1 MRKRQIYYYCCL
13 QPARF
18 LKKNSVTTKNKNKFF
33 DSPDGSPFGFNSPI
47 PLCCRKPSNC
57 CTHERTNGDAQER
70 RGWCRGWAGTAG
82 ETATT
87 TCDIPGRL
95 DACGCSFSSLYFHR
109 PFSHFPPFLIIY
121 YFVPFLY
128 YIDFV
133 SNIGGQ
139 VKKKKSRL
147 RKFAG
152 MKLAFTPKWTNWAS
166 ESRQVN
172 ESPRLGLGTQHQLPV
187 PWSGLRLHPQRRLKK
202 KKEKQVGCEIP
213 SHPDRWLSTVPMTL
227 MNRKVE
233 QQTVIGFSDPRR
245 ESSSATKNKK
255 TFTCFNFFLI
265 KSIAPPAIDACI

>member
-1 MRKRQIYYYCCL
+1 MAHRLDSIH
-13 QPARF
+13 RF
-18 LKKNSVTTKNKNKFF
+18 HFVVVNHQTVV
-33 DSPDGSPFGFNSPI
+33 
-47 PLCCRKPSNC
+47 
-57 CTHERTNGDAQER
+57 HERTNGDAQER

-172 ESPRLGLGTQHQLPV
+172 ESPRLGLGTQHQLLV

-202 KKEKQVGCEIP
+202 KKRSRLVAKF
-213 SHPDRWLSTVPMTL
+213 R
-227 MNRKVE
+227 
-233 QQTVIGFSDPRR
+233 
-245 ESSSATKNKK
+245 
-255 TFTCFNFFLI
+255 LI
-265 KSIAPPAIDACI
+265 RIDGYRPCLWP